1 MFKDSYVYNM
11 KQHSKLSS
19 TVIIYV
25 PQVLKIILKLI
36 TIFFILYLFDSD
48 NVTSNT
54 IHCPHVN
61 ARYWYY
67 WTRVAAI

>member
-1 MFKDSYVYNM
+1 MFKDRYVYNM
-11 KQHSKLSS
+11 TQHSKLSS

-54 IHCPHVN
+54 NHCPHVN
-61 ARYWYY
+61 GRY
-67 WTRVAAI
+67 